1 MGEFSHFDQHGNAV
15 MVDVTK
21 KKETTRTA
29 IAQGKIKVNDEIFEK
44 VKEGSMAKGD
54 VLGTARIAGI
64 MAAKKTFELI
74 PMCHLLMLTKC
85 KVDFE
90 MLEETK
96 EIKAVCLVKTTG
108 KTGVEMEALTGVQ
121 IALLTIYDMCKA
133 IDKHMVMSEI
143 HLVEKTGGKS
153 GDFVWKEL
161 EGDAHAGKWHRQV
174 SFLSADIV
182 DEFNEKGASVIEGDF
197 GENILAYGIDF
208 KKLPVGTKLICNDAK
223 FEITQI
229 GKECHSHC
237 EIYKRVGDCIM
248 PREGIFAKVLESG
261 TIKVGDKI
269 EVIYPEKDMP
279 YMAAVMTLSD
289 KGSRGERVDTSGPR
303 AAEILKEH
311 GFKIVEEIL
320 LPDEEVQIKKHLIRL
335 SDSRQVDLIIT
346 TGGTGLSPRDRTP
359 EATLAV
365 ADRNVPGISEAI
377 RAGSMTITKRAMLSR
392 GVSVIRKKTLII
404 NLPGSKKAVEESLSF
419 IIDQLPH
426 GLDTLRENTEDCGRN

>member
-1 MGEFSHFDQHGNAV
+1 
-15 MVDVTK
+15 
-21 KKETTRTA
+21 
-29 IAQGKIKVNDEIFEK
+29 
-44 VKEGSMAKGD
+44 
-54 VLGTARIAGI
+54 
-64 MAAKKTFELI
+64 
-74 PMCHLLMLTKC
+74 
-85 KVDFE
+85 
-90 MLEETK
+90 
-96 EIKAVCLVKTTG
+96 
-108 KTGVEMEALTGVQ
+108 
-121 IALLTIYDMCKA
+121 
-133 IDKHMVMSEI
+133 
-143 HLVEKTGGKS
+143 
-153 GDFVWKEL
+153 
-161 EGDAHAGKWHRQV
+161 
-174 SFLSADIV
+174 
-182 DEFNEKGASVIEGDF
+182 
-197 GENILAYGIDF
+197 
-208 KKLPVGTKLICNDAK
+208 
-223 FEITQI
+223 
-229 GKECHSHC
+229 
-237 EIYKRVGDCIM
+237 M

-320 LPDEEVQIKKHLIRL
+320 LPDEEAQIKKHLIRL

-346 TGGTGLSPRDRTP
+346 TGGTGLSPRDCTP